1 MLRSFVP
8 EQFFLDSK
16 QLVSSIP
23 PHGRSLKLLEPERRS
38 TMKSKLS
45 SLTCMA
51 AILLLAPVCV
61 ADSNNQSKVLKQ
73 QERYTLSLE
82 LEFSKKQQNPLE
94 QAISVLF
101 DVGPNGYATGFL
113 VGNGLV
119 MTAYHV
125 ISGNLSTTKK
135 VMLGYKATDVLSV
148 KVFVDGCRAKVIKVD
163 KEADLALLEMC
174 RSSKLA
180 KAPKFQTAPA
190 KDDKLFLIARP
201 HGDKV
206 VSHGSFY
213 GNYMLGTQE
222 YWSVKID
229 SRDGFSGSPVY
240 NSNAEVVG
248 VFSGYDWSQKLAL
261 ISPSIRAQKLLEDY
275 NATAKP

>member
-1 MLRSFVP
+1 
-8 EQFFLDSK
+8 
-16 QLVSSIP
+16 
-23 PHGRSLKLLEPERRS
+23 
-38 TMKSKLS
+38 MKSKLC

-51 AILLLAPVCV
+51 ALVTLVFPPVCF
-61 ADSNNQSKVLKQ
+61 ADKSATRMLKQ

-82 LEFSKKQQNPLE
+82 LEFTKKEQNPLE
-94 QAISVLF
+94 HAISVLF

-125 ISGNLSTTKK
+125 ISGNLSITKK
-135 VMLGYKATDVLSV
+135 VMLGFKANDELSV
-148 KVFVDGCRAKVIKVD
+148 KVFVDGCRAKVIRVD

-174 RSSKLA
+174 RNSKTA
-180 KAPKFQTAPA
+180 KAPKFQTAPS

-240 NSNAEVVG
+240 NQNAEVVG

-261 ISPSIRAQKLLEDY
+261 ISPSTRAQKLLEDY
-275 NATAKP
+275 QASNP

>member
-1 MLRSFVP
+1 
-8 EQFFLDSK
+8 
-16 QLVSSIP
+16 
-23 PHGRSLKLLEPERRS
+23 
-38 TMKSKLS
+38 MKSKLRG
-45 SLTCMA
+45 LTCMA
-51 AILLLAPVCV
+51 ALVTLVFPPVCF
-61 ADSNNQSKVLKQ
+61 ADKSASRMVKQ
-73 QERYTLSLE
+73 QEGYTLSLE
-82 LEFSKKQQNPLE
+82 LEFTKKEQNPLE
-94 QAISVLF
+94 HAISVLF

-135 VMLGYKATDVLSV
+135 VMLGFKANDELSV
-148 KVFVDGCRAKVIKVD
+148 KVFVDGCRAKVLRVD

-174 RSSKLA
+174 RSSKSR
-180 KAPKFQTAPA
+180 KAPIFQTAPN

-213 GNYMLGTQE
+213 GNYMLGNQE

-261 ISPSIRAQKLLEDY
+261 ISPSTRAQKLLEDY
-275 NATAKP
+275 QAANP

>member
-1 MLRSFVP
+1 
-8 EQFFLDSK
+8 
-16 QLVSSIP
+16 
-23 PHGRSLKLLEPERRS
+23 
-38 TMKSKLS
+38 MKSKLC
-45 SLTCMA
+45 SLTCIA
-51 AILLLAPVCV
+51 AFLLLTPVCL
-61 ADSNNQSKVLKQ
+61 ADKNSSKMLKQ

-113 VGNGLV
+113 VGDGLV

-125 ISGNLSTTKK
+125 ISGNLSNTKK
-135 VMLGYKATDVLSV
+135 VMLGFKTKDELTV
-148 KVFVDGCRAKVIKVD
+148 KVFIQGCRAKVIKVD

-174 RSSKLA
+174 RGSRA
-180 KAPKFQTAPA
+180 QAPVFQTAPN
-190 KDDKLFLIARP
+190 KDDKLVLIARP
-201 HGDKV
+201 HGDKI

-213 GNYMLGTQE
+213 GNYMLGNQE

>member
-1 MLRSFVP
+1 
-8 EQFFLDSK
+8 
-16 QLVSSIP
+16 
-23 PHGRSLKLLEPERRS
+23 
-38 TMKSKLS
+38 MKSKLC
-45 SLTCMA
+45 SLTCIA
-51 AILLLAPVCV
+51 VFLLLAPVCL
-61 ADSNNQSKVLKQ
+61 ADKKSSKILKQ

-82 LEFSKKQQNPLE
+82 LEFTKKQQNPLE

-113 VGNGLV
+113 VGDGLV

-125 ISGNLSTTKK
+125 ISGNLSNTKK
-135 VMLGYKATDVLSV
+135 VMLGFKASDELSV
-148 KVFVDGCRAKVIKVD
+148 KVFIQGCRAKVIKVD

-174 RSSKLA
+174 RGSKA
-180 KAPKFQTAPA
+180 KAPVFQTAPN

-206 VSHGSFY
+206 VSHGSFI
-213 GNYMLGTQE
+213 GNYMLGNQE

-240 NSNAEVVG
+240 NANAEVVG

-261 ISPSIRAQKLLEDY
+261 ISPSIRAQKLLEEY
-275 NATAKP
+275 NATVKP

>member
-1 MLRSFVP
+1 
-8 EQFFLDSK
+8 
-16 QLVSSIP
+16 
-23 PHGRSLKLLEPERRS
+23 
-38 TMKSKLS
+38 MKSKLC

-51 AILLLAPVCV
+51 ALVTLVFPPVCF
-61 ADSNNQSKVLKQ
+61 ADKSASRMLKQ

-82 LEFSKKQQNPLE
+82 LEFTKKEQNPLE
-94 QAISVLF
+94 HAISVLF

-135 VMLGYKATDVLSV
+135 VMLGFKANEELSV
-148 KVFVDGCRAKVIKVD
+148 KVFVDGCRAKVIRVD

-174 RSSKLA
+174 RNSKLA
-180 KAPKFQTAPA
+180 KAPKFQTAPN

-213 GNYMLGTQE
+213 GNYKLGDQE

-261 ISPSIRAQKLLEDY
+261 ISPSTRAQKLLEDY
-275 NATAKP
+275 QASNP

>member
-1 MLRSFVP
+1 
-8 EQFFLDSK
+8 
-16 QLVSSIP
+16 
-23 PHGRSLKLLEPERRS
+23 
-38 TMKSKLS
+38 MKSKVR

-51 AILLLAPVCV
+51 ALVTLVFPPVCF
-61 ADSNNQSKVLKQ
+61 ADKSASRMLKQ

-82 LEFSKKQQNPLE
+82 LEFTKKEQNPLE
-94 QAISVLF
+94 HAISVLF

-125 ISGNLSTTKK
+125 ISGNLSSTKK
-135 VMLGYKATDVLSV
+135 VMLGFKPSDELNV
-148 KVFVDGCRAKVIKVD
+148 KVFVDGCRAKVLRVD

-174 RSSKLA
+174 RNSKDA
-180 KAPKFQTAPA
+180 KAPKFQTAPS

-213 GNYMLGTQE
+213 GNYMLGNQE

-240 NSNAEVVG
+240 NSNAEIVG

-261 ISPSIRAQKLLEDY
+261 ISPSTRAQKLLADY

>member
-1 MLRSFVP
+1 
-8 EQFFLDSK
+8 
-16 QLVSSIP
+16 
-23 PHGRSLKLLEPERRS
+23 
-38 TMKSKLS
+38 MKSKLC
-45 SLTCMA
+45 SLTCIA
-51 AILLLAPVCV
+51 AILLLAPVCI
-61 ADSNNQSKVLKQ
+61 ADKTDNRMLKQ

-82 LEFSKKQQNPLE
+82 LEFFKKDQNPLE

-125 ISGNLSTTKK
+125 ISGNLSSTKK
-135 VMLGYKATDVLSV
+135 VMLGFKAADELSV
-148 KVFVDGCRAKVIKVD
+148 KVFVDGCRAKVIRVD
-163 KEADLALLEMC
+163 KEADLALLEIC
-174 RSSKLA
+174 RNSKSA
-180 KAPKFQTAPA
+180 KAPVFQTAPN

-213 GNYMLGTQE
+213 GNYMLGNQE

-240 NSNAEVVG
+240 NQNAEVVG

-261 ISPSIRAQKLLEDY
+261 ISPSIRAQKLLEEY
-275 NATAKP
+275 NSTAKP

>member
-1 MLRSFVP
+1 
-8 EQFFLDSK
+8 
-16 QLVSSIP
+16 
-23 PHGRSLKLLEPERRS
+23 
-38 TMKSKLS
+38 MKSKLC

-51 AILLLAPVCV
+51 ALVILLLATVCV
-61 ADSNNQSKVLKQ
+61 ADKSSSRILKQ

-82 LEFSKKQQNPLE
+82 LEFSKKEQNALE

-135 VMLGYKATDVLSV
+135 VMLGFKSSDELTV
-148 KVFVDGCRAKVIKVD
+148 KVYVDGCRAKVLKVD

-174 RSSKLA
+174 RGSKNA
-180 KAPKFQTAPA
+180 KAPVFQTAPV

-213 GNYMLGTQE
+213 GNYMLGNQE

-240 NSNAEVVG
+240 SQDAEVVG

-261 ISPSIRAQKLLEDY
+261 ISPSIRAQKLLEEY
-275 NATAKP
+275 NSSKP

>member
-1 MLRSFVP
+1 MS
-8 EQFFLDSK
+8 EQTEAQMK
-16 QLVSSIP
+16 
-23 PHGRSLKLLEPERRS
+23 RKLI
-38 TMKSKLS
+38 
-45 SLTCMA
+45 SLTSMA
-51 AILLLAPVCV
+51 LVILLLTPICL
-61 ADSNNQSKVLKQ
+61 ADSNSRILKQ

-82 LEFSKKQQNPLE
+82 LEFTKKEQNPLE
-94 QAISVLF
+94 HAISVLF

-125 ISGNLSTTKK
+125 ISGNLSSTKK
-135 VMLGYKATDVLSV
+135 VMLGFRTDDELSV
-148 KVFVDGCRAKVIKVD
+148 KVYVEGCRAKVIKVD

-174 RSSKLA
+174 RGSKEA
-180 KAPKFQTAPA
+180 KAPTFQTAPT
-190 KDDKLFLIARP
+190 KDDKLVLIARP

-240 NSNAEVVG
+240 NSKAEVVG

-275 NATAKP
+275 NSSPKP

>member
-1 MLRSFVP
+1 
-8 EQFFLDSK
+8 
-16 QLVSSIP
+16 
-23 PHGRSLKLLEPERRS
+23 
-38 TMKSKLS
+38 
-45 SLTCMA
+45 MA

-61 ADSNNQSKVLKQ
+61 ADSNNNPRRLLKQ

-135 VMLGYKATDVLSV
+135 VMLGFKATDVLSV
-148 KVFVDGCRAKVIKVD
+148 KVFVDGCRVIKVD

-174 RSSKLA
+174 RSSKAA
-180 KAPKFQTAPA
+180 KAPKFQTAPN

-206 VSHGSFY
+206 VSHGSFV
-213 GNYMLGTQE
+213 GDYMLGNQE
-222 YWSVKID
+222 YWSVRID

-261 ISPSIRAQKLLEDY
+261 ISPSIRAQKLLDDY
-275 NATAKP
+275 NADAATKP

>member
-1 MLRSFVP
+1 
-8 EQFFLDSK
+8 
-16 QLVSSIP
+16 
-23 PHGRSLKLLEPERRS
+23 
-38 TMKSKLS
+38 MKSKLS

-51 AILLLAPVCV
+51 ALLLMLAPVCV
-61 ADSNNQSKVLKQ
+61 ADKGSSRALKQ

-82 LEFSKKQQNPLE
+82 LEFSKKDQNPLE

-135 VMLGYKATDVLSV
+135 VMLGFKAHDELSV
-148 KVFVDGCRAKVIKVD
+148 KVFVDGCRAKVTRVD

-174 RSSKLA
+174 RNSKTA
-180 KAPKFQTAPA
+180 KAPVFQTAPNR
-190 KDDKLFLIARP
+190 DDKLFLIARP
-201 HGDKV
+201 HGDKI

-213 GNYMLGTQE
+213 GNYMLGNQE

-240 NSNAEVVG
+240 NANAEVVG

-275 NATAKP
+275 NASARP

>member
-1 MLRSFVP
+1 
-8 EQFFLDSK
+8 
-16 QLVSSIP
+16 
-23 PHGRSLKLLEPERRS
+23 
-38 TMKSKLS
+38 MKSKLC
-45 SLTCMA
+45 SLTCIA
-51 AILLLAPVCV
+51 ALVMVMLAPVSA
-61 ADSNNQSKVLKQ
+61 ADSNSPSRILKQ

-82 LEFSKKQQNPLE
+82 LEFSKKDQNPLE

-125 ISGNLSTTKK
+125 ISGNLSATKK
-135 VMLGYKATDVLSV
+135 VMLGFKVSDELSV
-148 KVFVDGCRAKVIKVD
+148 KVYVDGCRAKVMKVD

-174 RSSKLA
+174 RGSKNT
-180 KAPKFQTAPA
+180 KAPKFQTAPN
-190 KDDKLFLIARP
+190 KDDKLILIARP

-213 GNYMLGTQE
+213 GNYMLGNQE

-275 NATAKP
+275 NSTAKP

>member
-1 MLRSFVP
+1 
-8 EQFFLDSK
+8 
-16 QLVSSIP
+16 
-23 PHGRSLKLLEPERRS
+23 
-38 TMKSKLS
+38 MKSKLC
-45 SLTCMA
+45 SLTCIA
-51 AILLLAPVCV
+51 ALLVLAPVSL
-61 ADSNNQSKVLKQ
+61 ADSKSSNRVLKQ

-82 LEFSKKQQNPLE
+82 LEFSKKEQNPLE

-135 VMLGYKATDVLSV
+135 VMLGFKSSDELAV

-174 RSSKLA
+174 RNSKNA
-180 KAPKFQTAPA
+180 KAPIFQTAPS
-190 KDDKLFLIARP
+190 KDDKLYLIARP

-213 GNYMLGTQE
+213 GNYMLGNQE

-261 ISPSIRAQKLLEDY
+261 ISPSTRAQKLLEDY
-275 NATAKP
+275 NATTKP

>member
-1 MLRSFVP
+1 MKR
-8 EQFFLDSK
+8 K
-16 QLVSSIP
+16 LVS
-23 PHGRSLKLLEPERRS
+23 LT
-38 TMKSKLS
+38 TMALV
-45 SLTCMA
+45 T
-51 AILLLAPVCV
+51 LLLTPICL
-61 ADSNNQSKVLKQ
+61 ADSNTTKILKQ

-82 LEFSKKQQNPLE
+82 LEFTKKEQNPLE
-94 QAISVLF
+94 HAISVLF

-113 VGNGLV
+113 VGKGLV

-125 ISGNLSTTKK
+125 ISGNLSNTKK
-135 VMLGYKATDVLSV
+135 VMLGFRPEDELSV
-148 KVFVDGCRAKVIKVD
+148 KVFVDGCRARVIKVD

-174 RSSKLA
+174 RNSKEA
-180 KAPKFQTAPA
+180 KAPTFQTSPSR
-190 KDDKLFLIARP
+190 DDKLFLIARP

-213 GNYMLGTQE
+213 GNYMLGNQE

-240 NSNAEVVG
+240 NSKAEVVG

-261 ISPSIRAQKLLEDY
+261 ISPSIRAQKLLEEY
-275 NATAKP
+275 NSDPKP

>member
-1 MLRSFVP
+1 MKRKLACLTSMA
-8 EQFFLDSK
+8 
-16 QLVSSIP
+16 LV
-23 PHGRSLKLLEPERRS
+23 
-38 TMKSKLS
+38 T
-45 SLTCMA
+45 
-51 AILLLAPVCV
+51 LLLSPLCV
-61 ADSNNQSKVLKQ
+61 ADTSTSRMLKQ

-82 LEFSKKQQNPLE
+82 LEFTKKDQNALE
-94 QAISVLF
+94 HAMSVLF

-125 ISGNLSTTKK
+125 ISGNLSSTKK
-135 VMLGYKATDVLSV
+135 IMLGFRPEDELNV
-148 KVFVDGCRAKVIKVD
+148 KVYIDGCRAKVIKVD

-174 RSSKLA
+174 RSSRDA
-180 KAPKFQTAPA
+180 KPPTFQTSPT
-190 KDDKLFLIARP
+190 KDDKLVLIARP

-206 VSHGSFY
+206 ISHGSFY
-213 GNYMLGTQE
+213 GNYMLGNQE

-240 NSNAEVVG
+240 NSKAEVVG

-275 NATAKP
+275 HSAKP

>member
-1 MLRSFVP
+1 
-8 EQFFLDSK
+8 
-16 QLVSSIP
+16 
-23 PHGRSLKLLEPERRS
+23 
-38 TMKSKLS
+38 MKSKLC

-61 ADSNNQSKVLKQ
+61 ADSNKSQSRLLKQ

-82 LEFSKKQQNPLE
+82 LEFTKKEQNPLE

-135 VMLGYKATDVLSV
+135 VMLGFKGTDELSV

-174 RSSKLA
+174 RGSKGT
-180 KAPKFQTAPA
+180 KAPKFQTAPN

-213 GNYMLGTQE
+213 GNYMLGNQE

-240 NSNAEVVG
+240 NSEAEVVG

>member
-1 MLRSFVP
+1 MN
-8 EQFFLDSK
+8 
-16 QLVSSIP
+16 
-23 PHGRSLKLLEPERRS
+23 
-38 TMKSKLS
+38 SKLC
-45 SLTCMA
+45 SLTCIA
-51 AILLLAPVCV
+51 ALFLLAPVSL
-61 ADSNNQSKVLKQ
+61 ADSKSSNRMLKQ

-82 LEFSKKQQNPLE
+82 LEFSKKEQNPLE

-135 VMLGYKATDVLSV
+135 VMLGFKASDELAV

-174 RSSKLA
+174 RNSKNA
-180 KAPKFQTAPA
+180 KAPVFQTAPT

-213 GNYMLGTQE
+213 GNYMLGNQE

-261 ISPSIRAQKLLEDY
+261 ISPSTRAQKLLEDY

>member
-1 MLRSFVP
+1 
-8 EQFFLDSK
+8 
-16 QLVSSIP
+16 
-23 PHGRSLKLLEPERRS
+23 
-38 TMKSKLS
+38 MKSKLC
-45 SLTCMA
+45 SLTCIA
-51 AILLLAPVCV
+51 ALLMLAPVCV
-61 ADSNNQSKVLKQ
+61 ADSKSPNRVLKQ

-82 LEFSKKQQNPLE
+82 LEFSKKDQNPLE

-135 VMLGYKATDVLSV
+135 VMLGFKASDQLAV
-148 KVFVDGCRAKVIKVD
+148 KVYVDGCRAKVVQVD

-174 RSSKLA
+174 RNSKNA
-180 KAPKFQTAPA
+180 KAPVFQTAPS

-201 HGDKV
+201 HGDKI

-213 GNYMLGTQE
+213 GNYMLGNQE

>member
-1 MLRSFVP
+1 
-8 EQFFLDSK
+8 
-16 QLVSSIP
+16 
-23 PHGRSLKLLEPERRS
+23 
-38 TMKSKLS
+38 MKSKLC
-45 SLTCMA
+45 SLTCIA
-51 AILLLAPVCV
+51 ALVMVLLAPVSA
-61 ADSNNQSKVLKQ
+61 ADSKNANRALKQ

-82 LEFSKKQQNPLE
+82 LEFSKKEQNPLE

-125 ISGNLSTTKK
+125 ISGNLSATKK
-135 VMLGYKATDVLSV
+135 VMLGFKATDELSV
-148 KVFVDGCRAKVIKVD
+148 KVYVDGCRAKVMKVD

-174 RSSKLA
+174 RGSKNT

-206 VSHGSFY
+206 VTHGSFY
-213 GNYMLGTQE
+213 GNYMLGNQE

-240 NSNAEVVG
+240 NANAEVVG

-275 NATAKP
+275 NSAAKP

>member
-1 MLRSFVP
+1 
-8 EQFFLDSK
+8 
-16 QLVSSIP
+16 
-23 PHGRSLKLLEPERRS
+23 
-38 TMKSKLS
+38 MKSKLC
-45 SLTCMA
+45 SLTCIA
-51 AILLLAPVCV
+51 ALVMVLLAPVSA
-61 ADSNNQSKVLKQ
+61 ADSKNANRLMKQ

-82 LEFSKKQQNPLE
+82 LEFSKKEQNPLE

-125 ISGNLSTTKK
+125 ISGNLSATKK
-135 VMLGYKATDVLSV
+135 VMLGFKASDELSV
-148 KVFVDGCRAKVIKVD
+148 KVYVDGCRAKVMKVD

-174 RSSKLA
+174 RGSKNT
-180 KAPKFQTAPA
+180 KAPKFQTAPN

-213 GNYMLGTQE
+213 GNYMLGSQE

-240 NSNAEVVG
+240 NSDAEVVG
-248 VFSGYDWSQKLAL
+248 IFSGYDWSQKLAL
-261 ISPSIRAQKLLEDY
+261 ISPSIRVQKLLEEF
-275 NATAKP
+275 NSTAKP

>member
-1 MLRSFVP
+1 
-8 EQFFLDSK
+8 
-16 QLVSSIP
+16 
-23 PHGRSLKLLEPERRS
+23 
-38 TMKSKLS
+38 MKSKLC
-45 SLTCMA
+45 SLTCIA
-51 AILLLAPVCV
+51 ALLLLAPVSL
-61 ADSNNQSKVLKQ
+61 ADSKSSNRMLKQ

-82 LEFSKKQQNPLE
+82 LEFSKKEQNPLE

-135 VMLGYKATDVLSV
+135 VMLGFKASDELAV
-148 KVFVDGCRAKVIKVD
+148 KVYVDGCRAKVIKVD

-174 RSSKLA
+174 RNSKNA
-180 KAPKFQTAPA
+180 KAPIFQTAPS

-213 GNYMLGTQE
+213 GNYMLGNQE

-261 ISPSIRAQKLLEDY
+261 ISPSFRAQKLLEDY
-275 NATAKP
+275 NSAKP

>member
-1 MLRSFVP
+1 
-8 EQFFLDSK
+8 
-16 QLVSSIP
+16 
-23 PHGRSLKLLEPERRS
+23 
-38 TMKSKLS
+38 MKSKLC
-45 SLTCMA
+45 SLTCMTA
-51 AILLLAPVCV
+51 LVLLLAPVSV
-61 ADSNNQSKVLKQ
+61 AEKSANRLLKQ
-73 QERYTLSLE
+73 QERYTVSLE
-82 LEFSKKQQNPLE
+82 LEFSKKEQNPLE
-94 QAISVLF
+94 TAISVLF

-135 VMLGYKATDVLSV
+135 VMLGFKASDELSV
-148 KVFVDGCRAKVIKVD
+148 KVFVDGCRAKVLRVD

-174 RSSKLA
+174 RSSKNA
-180 KAPKFQTAPA
+180 KAPVFETTPT

-201 HGDKV
+201 HGDKI

-213 GNYMLGTQE
+213 GNYMLGNQE

-240 NSNAEVVG
+240 NSDAEVVG
-248 VFSGYDWSQKLAL
+248 IFSGYDWSQKLAL
-261 ISPSIRAQKLLEDY
+261 ISPSIRAQKLLDDY
-275 NATAKP
+275 NASAKP

>member
-1 MLRSFVP
+1 MN
-8 EQFFLDSK
+8 
-16 QLVSSIP
+16 
-23 PHGRSLKLLEPERRS
+23 
-38 TMKSKLS
+38 SKLC
-45 SLTCMA
+45 SLICIA
-51 AILLLAPVCV
+51 ALLLLAPVSL
-61 ADSNNQSKVLKQ
+61 ADSKSSSRMLKQ

-82 LEFSKKQQNPLE
+82 LEFSKKEQNPLE

-135 VMLGYKATDVLSV
+135 VMLGFKASDQLAV
-148 KVFVDGCRAKVIKVD
+148 KVFVDGCRARVIKVD

-174 RSSKLA
+174 RNSKNA
-180 KAPKFQTAPA
+180 KAPVFQTAPS

-213 GNYMLGTQE
+213 GNYMLGNQE

-261 ISPSIRAQKLLEDY
+261 ISPSTRAQKLLDDY

>member
-1 MLRSFVP
+1 
-8 EQFFLDSK
+8 
-16 QLVSSIP
+16 
-23 PHGRSLKLLEPERRS
+23 
-38 TMKSKLS
+38 MKSKLC
-45 SLTCMA
+45 SLTCIA
-51 AILLLAPVCV
+51 AILLLAPVCI
-61 ADSNNQSKVLKQ
+61 ADKKNANKILKQ

-82 LEFSKKQQNPLE
+82 LEFSKKSQNPLE
-94 QAISVLF
+94 QAISILF

-125 ISGNLSTTKK
+125 ISGNLSSTKK
-135 VMLGYKATDVLSV
+135 VMLGFKPGDELSV

-174 RSSKLA
+174 RNSKVA
-180 KAPKFQTAPA
+180 KAPVFQTAPN
-190 KDDKLFLIARP
+190 KDDALFLIARP

-240 NSNAEVVG
+240 NANAEVVG

-275 NATAKP
+275 NSTPKP

>member
-1 MLRSFVP
+1 
-8 EQFFLDSK
+8 
-16 QLVSSIP
+16 
-23 PHGRSLKLLEPERRS
+23 
-38 TMKSKLS
+38 MKSKVR

-51 AILLLAPVCV
+51 ALVTLVFPPVCF
-61 ADSNNQSKVLKQ
+61 ADKSASRMLKQ

-82 LEFSKKQQNPLE
+82 LEFTKKEQNPLE
-94 QAISVLF
+94 HAISVLF

-125 ISGNLSTTKK
+125 ISGNLSSTKK
-135 VMLGYKATDVLSV
+135 VMLGFKPSDELNV
-148 KVFVDGCRAKVIKVD
+148 KVFVDGCRAKVLRVD

-174 RSSKLA
+174 RNSKDA
-180 KAPKFQTAPA
+180 KAPKFQTAPS
-190 KDDKLFLIARP
+190 KDDKLFLIAQP

-213 GNYMLGTQE
+213 GNYMLGNQE

-261 ISPSIRAQKLLEDY
+261 ISPSTRAQKLLEDY
-275 NATAKP
+275 QASNP

>member
-1 MLRSFVP
+1 
-8 EQFFLDSK
+8 
-16 QLVSSIP
+16 
-23 PHGRSLKLLEPERRS
+23 
-38 TMKSKLS
+38 MKSKLC
-45 SLTCMA
+45 SLTCIA
-51 AILLLAPVCV
+51 ALLLLAPVSL
-61 ADSNNQSKVLKQ
+61 ADSKSSSRMLKQ

-82 LEFSKKQQNPLE
+82 LEFSKKEQNPLE

-135 VMLGYKATDVLSV
+135 VMLGFKASDQLAV
-148 KVFVDGCRAKVIKVD
+148 KVFVDGCRARVIKVD

-174 RSSKLA
+174 RNSKNA
-180 KAPKFQTAPA
+180 KAPVFQTAPS

-213 GNYMLGTQE
+213 GNYMLGNQE

-261 ISPSIRAQKLLEDY
+261 ISPSTRAQKLLDDY

>member
-1 MLRSFVP
+1 
-8 EQFFLDSK
+8 
-16 QLVSSIP
+16 
-23 PHGRSLKLLEPERRS
+23 
-38 TMKSKLS
+38 MKKLS
-45 SLTCMA
+45 GLSCIA
-51 AILLLAPVCV
+51 ALVTLMFAPVCL
-61 ADSNNQSKVLKQ
+61 ADKNTSRVLKQ

-82 LEFSKKQQNPLE
+82 LEFTKKEQNPLE
-94 QAISVLF
+94 HAISVLF

-125 ISGNLSTTKK
+125 ISGNLSATKK
-135 VMLGYKATDVLSV
+135 VMLGFKASDELAV

-174 RSSKLA
+174 RNSKSA
-180 KAPKFQTAPA
+180 KAPVFQTAPN

-261 ISPSIRAQKLLEDY
+261 ISPSTRAQKLLEDY
-275 NATAKP
+275 QANPNP

>member
-1 MLRSFVP
+1 MA
-8 EQFFLDSK
+8 
-16 QLVSSIP
+16 LVVLVIASP
-23 PHGRSLKLLEPERRS
+23 LG
-38 TMKSKLS
+38 
-45 SLTCMA
+45 A
-51 AILLLAPVCV
+51 ADKI
-61 ADSNNQSKVLKQ
+61 SRTLKQ

-82 LEFSKKQQNPLE
+82 LEFTKKDRNPLE
-94 QAISVLF
+94 QAIAVLF

-113 VGNGLV
+113 VGSGLV

-125 ISGNLSTTKK
+125 ISGNLSSTKK
-135 VMLGYKATDVLSV
+135 VMLGFRPEDELNV
-148 KVFVDGCRAKVIKVD
+148 KIFIDGCRAKVIKVD

-174 RSSKLA
+174 KSKTA
-180 KAPKFQTAPA
+180 KAPTFGTSPS

-206 VSHGSFY
+206 VSHGRFF
-213 GNYMLGTQE
+213 GPYMLGNQQ

-248 VFSGYDWSQKLAL
+248 IFSGYDWSQKLAL
-261 ISPSIRAQKLLEDY
+261 ISPSTRAKELLDEY
-275 NATAKP
+275 YAHTGP

>member
-1 MLRSFVP
+1 
-8 EQFFLDSK
+8 
-16 QLVSSIP
+16 
-23 PHGRSLKLLEPERRS
+23 
-38 TMKSKLS
+38 MKRTLT
-45 SLTCMA
+45 SLTIL
-51 AILLLAPVCV
+51 AIVMLLLTPICV
-61 ADSNNQSKVLKQ
+61 ADSNSTRVLKQ

-82 LEFSKKQQNPLE
+82 LEFTKKEQNPLE
-94 QAISVLF
+94 HAISVLF

-125 ISGNLSTTKK
+125 ISGNLSNTKK
-135 VMLGYKATDVLSV
+135 IMLGFRPGDELSV
-148 KVFVDGCRAKVIKVD
+148 RVYVDGCRAKVIKVD
-163 KEADLALLEMC
+163 KESDLALLEMC
-174 RSSKLA
+174 HNSKLA
-180 KAPKFQTAPA
+180 KAPTFQTSPT

-201 HGDKV
+201 HGDKI

-213 GNYMLGTQE
+213 GNYMLGNQE

-240 NSNAEVVG
+240 NSKAEVVG

-261 ISPSIRAQKLLEDY
+261 ISPSFRAQKLLEDY
-275 NATAKP
+275 NSTKP

>member
-1 MLRSFVP
+1 
-8 EQFFLDSK
+8 
-16 QLVSSIP
+16 
-23 PHGRSLKLLEPERRS
+23 
-38 TMKSKLS
+38 MKSKLC
-45 SLTCMA
+45 SLTCIA
-51 AILLLAPVCV
+51 ALIMVLLAPVCA
-61 ADSNNQSKVLKQ
+61 ADSNSPSRMLKQ

-82 LEFSKKQQNPLE
+82 LEFSKKEQNPLE

-125 ISGNLSTTKK
+125 ISGNLSATKK
-135 VMLGYKATDVLSV
+135 VMLGFKASDELSV
-148 KVFVDGCRAKVIKVD
+148 KVYVDGCRARVMKVD

-174 RSSKLA
+174 RGSKNT
-180 KAPKFQTAPA
+180 KAPKFQTAPS

-213 GNYMLGTQE
+213 GNYMLGNQE

-275 NATAKP
+275 ISTAKP

>member
-1 MLRSFVP
+1 
-8 EQFFLDSK
+8 
-16 QLVSSIP
+16 
-23 PHGRSLKLLEPERRS
+23 
-38 TMKSKLS
+38 MKSKLC
-45 SLTCMA
+45 SLTCTA
-51 AILLLAPVCV
+51 ALVMLLLAPVSA
-61 ADSNNQSKVLKQ
+61 ADSKGANRLLKQ

-135 VMLGYKATDVLSV
+135 VMLGFKANDELGV

-174 RSSKLA
+174 RNSKSA
-180 KAPKFQTAPA
+180 KAPIFQTAPT

-213 GNYMLGTQE
+213 GNYMLGNQE

-240 NSNAEVVG
+240 NTKAEVVG

-261 ISPSIRAQKLLEDY
+261 ISPSARAHKLPENY
-275 NATAKP
+275 NATTKP

>member
-1 MLRSFVP
+1 
-8 EQFFLDSK
+8 
-16 QLVSSIP
+16 
-23 PHGRSLKLLEPERRS
+23 
-38 TMKSKLS
+38 MKSKLC

-51 AILLLAPVCV
+51 ALVTLVFPPVCF
-61 ADSNNQSKVLKQ
+61 ADKSASRMLKQ

-82 LEFSKKQQNPLE
+82 LEFTKKEQNPLE
-94 QAISVLF
+94 HAISVLF

-135 VMLGYKATDVLSV
+135 VMLGFKANDELNV

-174 RSSKLA
+174 RNSKTA

-261 ISPSIRAQKLLEDY
+261 ISPSTRAQKLLDEY
-275 NATAKP
+275 LAENP

>member
-1 MLRSFVP
+1 
-8 EQFFLDSK
+8 
-16 QLVSSIP
+16 
-23 PHGRSLKLLEPERRS
+23 
-38 TMKSKLS
+38 MKSKLC

-61 ADSNNQSKVLKQ
+61 ADSNKSQSKVLKQ

-82 LEFSKKQQNPLE
+82 LEFSKKSQNPLE

-125 ISGNLSTTKK
+125 ISGNLSGTKK
-135 VMLGYKATDVLSV
+135 IMLGFRPEDELNV
-148 KVFVDGCRAKVIKVD
+148 KVYIEGCRAKVIKVD

-174 RSSKLA
+174 RNSRDA
-180 KAPKFQTAPA
+180 KPPTFQTSPT
-190 KDDKLFLIARP
+190 KDDKLVLIARP

-206 VSHGSFY
+206 ISHGSFY
-213 GNYMLGTQE
+213 GNYMLGNQE

-240 NSNAEVVG
+240 NSKAEVVG

-275 NATAKP
+275 HSAKP